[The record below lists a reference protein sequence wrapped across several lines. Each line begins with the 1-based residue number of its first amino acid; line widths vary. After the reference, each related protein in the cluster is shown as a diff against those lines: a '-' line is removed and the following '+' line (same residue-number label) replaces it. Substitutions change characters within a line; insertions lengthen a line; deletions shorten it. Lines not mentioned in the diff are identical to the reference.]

1 MKYDVGDRIGSYQLL
16 YLCGEGAYGR
26 VFLAR
31 NVLTQ
36 HQVALK
42 LLPLSAK
49 VTARELQGLK
59 NYRECR
65 HPNLL
70 QIHHIDQAEGV
81 LYYTMDAAD
90 NLAGTGGGYEPDTL
104 AARLAH
110 RKSLPAGEVAK
121 MAAELLEGLDCL
133 HRRNLLH
140 RDIKPDNILW
150 VDGRAT
156 LADIGLTTDSRN
168 ASLVGTPGFMSGEL
182 LSGKRPANREDDLYA
197 LGKVIYCALTGCAVC
212 DYPHYPQSVTI
223 SEAAPL
229 IRAYTAACRSP
240 STVKSSQEMK
250 RLLTAPP
257 EAAVKCRRHVWLRAA
272 GLLLPVAA
280 AAAFFL
286 SWKTEKRPAEARGAA
301 VPVPPAEST
310 VAAASLP
317 EPLPGGALPVTE
329 LELLYRNRTSG
340 QVKALLAQAE
350 RAEEMLDREAVE
362 KLGELNVHEMTAET
376 SRMVRG
382 LILKAREEH
391 WREDP
396 LCRLARKEEQVKAFL
411 AGRRSGGEADVRA
424 FLALLNERDSLV
436 RTCMKLN
443 DDKR

>member
-250 RLLTAPP
+250 RLLTAPA
-257 EAAVKCRRHVWLRAA
+257 ETAARRRGGAWRWAV
-272 GLLLPVAA
+272 GLLLPAA

-286 SWKTEKRPAEARGAA
+286 SWKTEKRPAEARSAA

-340 QVKALLAQAE
+340 QVKALLARAE

-362 KLGELNVHEMTAET
+362 KLGELNAHEMTAET

-411 AGRRSGGEADVRA
+411 AGGGEDVRA
-424 FLALLNERDSLV
+424 FLTLLDERDSLV

>member
-1 MKYDVGDRIGSYQLL
+1 MKYDVGDKIGSYQLL

-36 HQVALK
+36 HRVALK
-42 LLPLSAK
+42 LLPLAAR
-49 VTARELQGLK
+49 TAERELRGLR

-70 QIHHIDQAEGV
+70 RIHHIDQAEGV

-110 RKSLPAGEVAK
+110 RKSLPAGEVAG
-121 MAAELLEGLDCL
+121 MAAELLDGLDYL

-156 LADIGLTTDSRN
+156 LADIGLTTNSRS

-197 LGKVIYCALTGCAVC
+197 LGKVIYCALTGCPAR
-212 DYPHYPQSVTI
+212 DYPHYPQTVTI
-223 SEAAPL
+223 SDAAPL

-250 RLLTAPP
+250 QLLTASAGT
-257 EAAVKCRRHVWLRAA
+257 AARRRGGAWRWAA
-272 GLLLPVAA
+272 GVLLPAA
-280 AAAFFL
+280 ATAAFFL
-286 SWKTEKRPAEARGAA
+286 PWKTEEKPAEARSTA
-301 VPVPPAEST
+301 VPVPSEESA
-310 VAAASLP
+310 VVAASLP

-329 LELLYRNRTSG
+329 LELLYRSRTPER
-340 QVKALLAQAE
+340 VKAVLARAE
-350 RAEEMLDREAVE
+350 RAEEELDREAAE
-362 KLGELNVHEMTAET
+362 KFAELNTRRMTAELC
-376 SRMVRG
+376 RLAHD
-382 LILKAREEH
+382 LIRQAREEH
-391 WREDP
+391 RRQDP
-396 LCRLARKEEQVKAFL
+396 LCRLRRKEEQVKAFL
-411 AGRRSGGEADVRA
+411 AGRRSGEEADVRA

-443 DDKR
+443 DGKR

>member
-280 AAAFFL
+280 AAFFL

-340 QVKALLAQAE
+340 QVKALLARAE
-350 RAEEMLDREAVE
+350 RAEEMLGREAVE

-411 AGRRSGGEADVRA
+411 AGRQSGGEADVRA

>member
-250 RLLTAPP
+250 RLLTAPA
-257 EAAVKCRRHVWLRAA
+257 ETAARRRGGAWRWAV
-272 GLLLPVAA
+272 GLLLPAA

-286 SWKTEKRPAEARGAA
+286 SWKTEKRPAEARSAA
-301 VPVPPAEST
+301 VPVE
-310 VAAASLP
+310 
-317 EPLPGGALPVTE
+317 
-329 LELLYRNRTSG
+329 
-340 QVKALLAQAE
+340 
-350 RAEEMLDREAVE
+350 
-362 KLGELNVHEMTAET
+362 
-376 SRMVRG
+376 G
-382 LILKAREEH
+382 LH
-391 WREDP
+391 
-396 LCRLARKEEQVKAFL
+396 
-411 AGRRSGGEADVRA
+411 
-424 FLALLNERDSLV
+424 
-436 RTCMKLN
+436 
-443 DDKR
+443 

>member
-250 RLLTAPP
+250 RLLTAPA
-257 EAAVKCRRHVWLRAA
+257 ETAARRRGGAWRWAA
-272 GLLLPVAA
+272 GLLLPAA
-280 AAAFFL
+280 AVFFL
-286 SWKTEKRPAEARGAA
+286 SWKTEKRLVEARSAA

-310 VAAASLP
+310 VTAASLP
-317 EPLPGGALPVTE
+317 ELLPGGALPVTE

-340 QVKALLAQAE
+340 QVKALLARAE

-362 KLGELNVHEMTAET
+362 KLGELNAHEMTAET

-411 AGRRSGGEADVRA
+411 AGGGEDVRA
-424 FLALLNERDSLV
+424 FLTLLDERDSLV

-443 DDKR
+443 DGKR

>member
-250 RLLTAPP
+250 RLLTAPA
-257 EAAVKCRRHVWLRAA
+257 ETVARRRGGAWRWAA
-272 GLLLPVAA
+272 GLLLPAA
-280 AAAFFL
+280 AAAAVFFL
-286 SWKTEKRPAEARGAA
+286 SWKTEKRPVEARSAA

-340 QVKALLAQAE
+340 QVKALLARAE

-362 KLGELNVHEMTAET
+362 KLGELNAHEMTAET

-411 AGRRSGGEADVRA
+411 AGGGEDVRA
-424 FLALLNERDSLV
+424 FLTLLDERDSLV

-443 DDKR
+443 DGKR

>member
-250 RLLTAPP
+250 RLLTAPA
-257 EAAVKCRRHVWLRAA
+257 ETAARRRGGAWRWAA
-272 GLLLPVAA
+272 GLLLPAA
-280 AAAFFL
+280 AAAAVFFL
-286 SWKTEKRPAEARGAA
+286 SWKTEKRPAEARSAA

-340 QVKALLAQAE
+340 QVKALLARAE

-362 KLGELNVHEMTAET
+362 KLGELNAHEMTAET

-411 AGRRSGGEADVRA
+411 AGGGEDVRA
-424 FLALLNERDSLV
+424 FLTLLDERDSLV

-443 DDKR
+443 DGKR

>member
-250 RLLTAPP
+250 RLLTAPA
-257 EAAVKCRRHVWLRAA
+257 ETAARRRGGAWRWPA
-272 GLLLPVAA
+272 GLLLPAA
-280 AAAFFL
+280 AAAVFFL
-286 SWKTEKRPAEARGAA
+286 SWKTEKRLVEARSAA

-340 QVKALLAQAE
+340 QVKALLARAE

-362 KLGELNVHEMTAET
+362 KLGELNAHEMTAET

-411 AGRRSGGEADVRA
+411 AGGGEDVRA
-424 FLALLNERDSLV
+424 FLTLLDERDSLV

>member
-250 RLLTAPP
+250 RLLTAP
-257 EAAVKCRRHVWLRAA
+257 
-272 GLLLPVAA
+272 
-280 AAAFFL
+280 
-286 SWKTEKRPAEARGAA
+286 AE
-301 VPVPPAEST
+301 T
-310 VAAASLP
+310 VARRR
-317 EPLPGGALPVTE
+317 GGA
-329 LELLYRNRTSG
+329 
-340 QVKALLAQAE
+340 
-350 RAEEMLDREAVE
+350 
-362 KLGELNVHEMTAET
+362 
-376 SRMVRG
+376 
-382 LILKAREEH
+382 
-391 WREDP
+391 WRW
-396 LCRLARKEEQVKAFL
+396 AA
-411 AGRRSGGEADVRA
+411 
-424 FLALLNERDSLV
+424 
-436 RTCMKLN
+436 
-443 DDKR
+443 

>member
-197 LGKVIYCALTGCAVC
+197 LGKVIYCALTGCPAR
-212 DYPHYPQSVTI
+212 DYPHYPQTVTI
-223 SEAAPL
+223 SDAAPL

-240 STVKSSQEMK
+240 STVKSSLEMK

-272 GLLLPVAA
+272 GLLALPVAA
-280 AAAFFL
+280 AAVFVF
-286 SWKTEKRPAEARGAA
+286 SRQTEAEAAAQAPQAVPPRLPAEAFRRDA
-301 VPVPPAEST
+301 
-310 VAAASLP
+310 
-317 EPLPGGALPVTE
+317 PLATE

-350 RAEEMLDREAVE
+350 RAEKALDREAVE
-362 KLGELNVHEMTAET
+362 KLGELNAHEMTAET
-376 SRMVRG
+376 SRMARG

-411 AGRRSGGEADVRA
+411 AGRQSGGEADVRA

>member
-250 RLLTAPP
+250 RLLTAPA
-257 EAAVKCRRHVWLRAA
+257 ETAARRRGGAWRWAA
-272 GLLLPVAA
+272 GLLLPAA
-280 AAAFFL
+280 AAAVFFL
-286 SWKTEKRPAEARGAA
+286 SWKTEKRLVEARSAA

-340 QVKALLAQAE
+340 QVKALLARAE

-362 KLGELNVHEMTAET
+362 KLGELNAHEMTAET

-411 AGRRSGGEADVRA
+411 AGGGEDVRA
-424 FLALLNERDSLV
+424 FLTLLDERDSLV

>member
-250 RLLTAPP
+250 RLLTAPA
-257 EAAVKCRRHVWLRAA
+257 ETVARRRGGAWRWAA
-272 GLLLPVAA
+272 GLLLPAA
-280 AAAFFL
+280 AAVFFL
-286 SWKTEKRPAEARGAA
+286 SWKTEKRPAEAWSAA

-340 QVKALLAQAE
+340 QVKALLARAE

-362 KLGELNVHEMTAET
+362 KLGELNAHEMTAET

-411 AGRRSGGEADVRA
+411 AGDGEDVRA
-424 FLALLNERDSLV
+424 FLTLLDERDSLV

>member
-182 LSGKRPANREDDLYA
+182 LSGKRRR
-197 LGKVIYCALTGCAVC
+197 TGRMTC
-212 DYPHYPQSVTI
+212 T
-223 SEAAPL
+223 
-229 IRAYTAACRSP
+229 R
-240 STVKSSQEMK
+240 
-250 RLLTAPP
+250 
-257 EAAVKCRRHVWLRAA
+257 W
-272 GLLLPVAA
+272 
-280 AAAFFL
+280 
-286 SWKTEKRPAEARGAA
+286 AR
-301 VPVPPAEST
+301 
-310 VAAASLP
+310 
-317 EPLPGGALPVTE
+317 
-329 LELLYRNRTSG
+329 
-340 QVKALLAQAE
+340 
-350 RAEEMLDREAVE
+350 
-362 KLGELNVHEMTAET
+362 
-376 SRMVRG
+376 
-382 LILKAREEH
+382 
-391 WREDP
+391 
-396 LCRLARKEEQVKAFL
+396 
-411 AGRRSGGEADVRA
+411 
-424 FLALLNERDSLV
+424 
-436 RTCMKLN
+436 
-443 DDKR
+443 

>member
-212 DYPHYPQSVTI
+212 DYPQSVTI

-250 RLLTAPP
+250 RLLTAPA
-257 EAAVKCRRHVWLRAA
+257 ETAARRRGGAWRWAA
-272 GLLLPVAA
+272 GLLLPAA
-280 AAAFFL
+280 AAVFFL
-286 SWKTEKRPAEARGAA
+286 SWKTEKRPAEAWSAA

-340 QVKALLAQAE
+340 QVKALLARAE

-362 KLGELNVHEMTAET
+362 KLGELNAHEMTAET

-411 AGRRSGGEADVRA
+411 AGDGEDVRA
-424 FLALLNERDSLV
+424 FLTLLDERDSLV

>member
-49 VTARELQGLK
+49 VTAWELQGLK

-250 RLLTAPP
+250 RLLTAPA
-257 EAAVKCRRHVWLRAA
+257 ETVARRRGGAWRWAA
-272 GLLLPVAA
+272 GLLLPAA
-280 AAAFFL
+280 AAAAVFFL
-286 SWKTEKRPAEARGAA
+286 SWKTEKRPVEARSAA

-340 QVKALLAQAE
+340 QVKALLARAE

-362 KLGELNVHEMTAET
+362 KLGELNAHEMTAET

-411 AGRRSGGEADVRA
+411 AGGGEDVRA
-424 FLALLNERDSLV
+424 FLTLLDERDSLV

>member
-250 RLLTAPP
+250 RLLTAPA
-257 EAAVKCRRHVWLRAA
+257 ETAARRRGGAWRWAA
-272 GLLLPVAA
+272 GLLLPAA
-280 AAAFFL
+280 AAVFFL
-286 SWKTEKRPAEARGAA
+286 SWKTEKRLVEARSAA

-310 VAAASLP
+310 VTAASLP

-340 QVKALLAQAE
+340 QVKALLARAE
-350 RAEEMLDREAVE
+350 RDRKSV
-362 KLGELNVHEMTAET
+362 V
-376 SRMVRG
+376 
-382 LILKAREEH
+382 
-391 WREDP
+391 
-396 LCRLARKEEQVKAFL
+396 
-411 AGRRSGGEADVRA
+411 
-424 FLALLNERDSLV
+424 
-436 RTCMKLN
+436 
-443 DDKR
+443 

>member
-250 RLLTAPP
+250 RLLTAPA
-257 EAAVKCRRHVWLRAA
+257 ETVARRRGGAWRWAA
-272 GLLLPVAA
+272 GLLLPAA
-280 AAAFFL
+280 AAVFFL
-286 SWKTEKRPAEARGAA
+286 SWKTEKRLVEARSAA

-340 QVKALLAQAE
+340 QVKALLARAE

-362 KLGELNVHEMTAET
+362 KLGELNAHEMTAET

-411 AGRRSGGEADVRA
+411 AGDGEDVRA
-424 FLALLNERDSLV
+424 FLTLLDERDSLV

>member
-250 RLLTAPP
+250 RLLTAPA
-257 EAAVKCRRHVWLRAA
+257 ETAARRRGGAWRWAA
-272 GLLLPVAA
+272 GLLLPAA
-280 AAAFFL
+280 AAVFFL
-286 SWKTEKRPAEARGAA
+286 SWKTEKRLVEARSAA

-310 VAAASLP
+310 VTAASLP

-340 QVKALLAQAE
+340 QVKALLARAE

-362 KLGELNVHEMTAET
+362 KLGELNAHEMTAET

-411 AGRRSGGEADVRA
+411 AGGGEDVRA
-424 FLALLNERDSLV
+424 FLTLLDERDSLV

-443 DDKR
+443 DGKR

>member
-26 VFLAR
+26 VFLVR

-272 GLLLPVAA
+272 GLLALPVAA
-280 AAAFFL
+280 AAVFVF
-286 SWKTEKRPAEARGAA
+286 SRQTEAEAAAQAPQTVPPPLPAEAFRRDA
-301 VPVPPAEST
+301 
-310 VAAASLP
+310 
-317 EPLPGGALPVTE
+317 PLATE

-350 RAEEMLDREAVE
+350 RAEKALDREAVE
-362 KLGELNVHEMTAET
+362 KLGELNAHEMTAET

-411 AGRRSGGEADVRA
+411 AGGGEDVRA
-424 FLALLNERDSLV
+424 FLALLDERDSLV
-436 RTCMKLN
+436 RTCMKLS
-443 DDKR
+443 DGKQ

>member
-340 QVKALLAQAE
+340 QVKALLARAE

-362 KLGELNVHEMTAET
+362 KLGELNAHEMTAET

-411 AGRRSGGEADVRA
+411 AGGGEDVRA
-424 FLALLNERDSLV
+424 FLTLLDERDSLV

-443 DDKR
+443 DGKR

>member
-250 RLLTAPP
+250 RLLTAPA
-257 EAAVKCRRHVWLRAA
+257 ETAARRRGGAWRWAA
-272 GLLLPVAA
+272 GLLLPAA
-280 AAAFFL
+280 AAVFFL
-286 SWKTEKRPAEARGAA
+286 SWKTEKRPAEAWSAA

-340 QVKALLAQAE
+340 QVKALLARAE

-362 KLGELNVHEMTAET
+362 KLGELNAHEMTAET

-411 AGRRSGGEADVRA
+411 AGDGEDVRA
-424 FLALLNERDSLV
+424 FLTLLDERDSLV

>member
-1 MKYDVGDRIGSYQLL
+1 MNPTRN
-16 YLCGEGAYGR
+16 CAYGR

-110 RKSLPAGEVAK
+110 WKSLPAGEVAK

-140 RDIKPDNILW
+140 RDIKADNILL

-257 EAAVKCRRHVWLRAA
+257 EAAVKCGRRVWLRAA
-272 GLLLPVAA
+272 GLLALPVAA
-280 AAAFFL
+280 AVVFVFSRQTEAEAAARAPQAVPPRL
-286 SWKTEKRPAEARGAA
+286 PAEAFRRDA
-301 VPVPPAEST
+301 
-310 VAAASLP
+310 
-317 EPLPGGALPVTE
+317 PLVTE

-350 RAEEMLDREAVE
+350 RAEKALDREAVE
-362 KLGELNVHEMTAET
+362 KLGELNAHEMTAET

-382 LILKAREEH
+382 LILKAREVH

-411 AGRRSGGEADVRA
+411 AGRQSGGEADVRA
-424 FLALLNERDSLV
+424 FLTLLDERDSLA

-443 DDKR
+443 DGKR

>member
-250 RLLTAPP
+250 WLLTAPA
-257 EAAVKCRRHVWLRAA
+257 ETVARRRGGAWRWAA
-272 GLLLPVAA
+272 GLLLPAA
-280 AAAFFL
+280 AAAAVFFL
-286 SWKTEKRPAEARGAA
+286 SWKTEKRPVEARSAA

-340 QVKALLAQAE
+340 QVKALLARAE

-362 KLGELNVHEMTAET
+362 KLGELNAHEMTAET

-411 AGRRSGGEADVRA
+411 AGGGEDVRA
-424 FLALLNERDSLV
+424 FLTLLDERDSLV

-443 DDKR
+443 DGKR

>member
-1 MKYDVGDRIGSYQLL
+1 ML

-250 RLLTAPP
+250 RLLTAPA
-257 EAAVKCRRHVWLRAA
+257 ETAARRRGGAWRWAV
-272 GLLLPVAA
+272 GLLLPAA

-286 SWKTEKRPAEARGAA
+286 SWKTEKRPAEARSAA

-340 QVKALLAQAE
+340 QVKALLARAE

-362 KLGELNVHEMTAET
+362 KLGELNAHEMTAET

-411 AGRRSGGEADVRA
+411 AGGGEDVRA
-424 FLALLNERDSLV
+424 FLTLLDERDSLV

>member
-250 RLLTAPP
+250 RLLTAPA
-257 EAAVKCRRHVWLRAA
+257 ETVARRRGGAWRWAA
-272 GLLLPVAA
+272 GLLLPAA
-280 AAAFFL
+280 AAVFFL
-286 SWKTEKRPAEARGAA
+286 SWKTEKRPAEAWSDA

-340 QVKALLAQAE
+340 QVKALLARAE

-362 KLGELNVHEMTAET
+362 KLGELNAHEMTAET

-411 AGRRSGGEADVRA
+411 AGDGEDVRA
-424 FLALLNERDSLV
+424 FLTLLDERDSLV

>member
-1 MKYDVGDRIGSYQLL
+1 MRR
-16 YLCGEGAYGR
+16 GAYGR

-182 LSGKRPANREDDLYA
+182 LSGKRRRTREDDLYA

-250 RLLTAPP
+250 RLLTAPA
-257 EAAVKCRRHVWLRAA
+257 ETAARRRGGAWRWAA
-272 GLLLPVAA
+272 GLLLPAA
-280 AAAFFL
+280 AAVFFL
-286 SWKTEKRPAEARGAA
+286 SWKTEKRLVEARSAA

-340 QVKALLAQAE
+340 QVKALLARAE

-436 RTCMKLN
+436 RTCMKLS

>member
-272 GLLLPVAA
+272 GLLALPVVAA
-280 AAAFFL
+280 AVFVFSRQTEAEAAAQAPQAVPPL
-286 SWKTEKRPAEARGAA
+286 LPAEAFRRDA
-301 VPVPPAEST
+301 
-310 VAAASLP
+310 
-317 EPLPGGALPVTE
+317 PLATE

-340 QVKALLAQAE
+340 QVKALLARAE

-411 AGRRSGGEADVRA
+411 AGGGEDVRA
-424 FLALLNERDSLV
+424 FLTLLDERDSLA
-436 RTCMKLN
+436 RTCMKLS
-443 DDKR
+443 DGKR